1 MPSLIL
7 YAVIFLAVAGA
18 IGGAYST
25 VKKSGYTEA
34 VNEYQPKLDAAQQQI
49 KAQNEAVEKL
59 RQEASR
65 KASEG
70 ARALKDAT
78 ARGKVWE
85 DNALRLQAAIQRK
98 DAPSDCGSAW
108 RDIRGGK

>member
-7 YAVIFLAVAGA
+7 YAVMFLAVAGV
-18 IGGAYST
+18 IGGAYHT
-25 VKKSGYTEA
+25 VKKAGADEVRA
-34 VNEYQPKLDAAQQQI
+34 ELQPKLDAAQQQI

-98 DAPSDCGSAW
+98 DAPTDCVAAW
-108 RDIRGGK
+108 REIRGQK